1 MRALHRRRLLS
12 GGIGCSA
19 LAVLGTLAPP
29 VQADLFGGDVAVLTA
44 ILTQAISTA
53 SSLVNMVSQIANEI
67 RMMTTMLHQVST
79 GSFPA
84 LVAFVQNAQAT
95 YNTLTTGVQAMT
107 YRMARIDAEYQKL
120 FPSGAPP
127 QGTSVAQHRGQ
138 YMAWNEEVV
147 GAAQIAARQQT
158 TLSTLDTE
166 ASQTQQVLQQSKSAT
181 GEVEVLQL
189 ITQMIGITN
198 SELTL
203 LNQTLA
209 TTSRV
214 LIDMAASTASE
225 RQLSLGKSDD
235 VRSGYTDKGA
245 AVTVPH
251 SLP

>member
-1 MRALHRRRLLS
+1 MRPLHRRRLLS
-12 GGIGCSA
+12 GAIGSCTLSA
-19 LAVLGTLAPP
+19 LGTIAPSAR
-29 VQADLFGGDVAVLTA
+29 ADLFGGDLAILTG

-53 SSLVNMVSQIANEI
+53 SSLTNMVIQIANELK
-67 RMMTTMLHQVST
+67 MMTTMLHQVST

-84 LVAFVQNAQAT
+84 LVAFVQNAQST
-95 YNTLTTGVQAMT
+95 YNALTTGVQAMT
-107 YRMARIDAEYQKL
+107 YRMAQIDAQYQKL

-127 QGTSVAQHRGQ
+127 QGTSVAQHRTQ

-158 TLSTLDTE
+158 TLSTLDSE